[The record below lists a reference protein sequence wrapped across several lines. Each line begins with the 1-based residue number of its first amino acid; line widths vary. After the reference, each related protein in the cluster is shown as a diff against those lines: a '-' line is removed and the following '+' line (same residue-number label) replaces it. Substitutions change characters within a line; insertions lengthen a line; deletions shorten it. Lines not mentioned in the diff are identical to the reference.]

1 MNPAIRLWSA
11 TCFALFTSLC
21 GLAQYS
27 ARPQVAFDKP
37 IRIAGVEPIGA
48 LKSEAGCRLEVRITV
63 DRSGQVT
70 KAVVVTD
77 NDSCTDRDLIA
88 EAIALAKVYRF
99 DPLPTAPRHQ
109 NGKVT
114 WDFQAY
120 EPTNADPGIPVEPV
134 PEPSIQEDWHT
145 FTDPMPQFP
154 GGEEAFKAY
163 LTTNLRY
170 PEMERENGIQGTV
183 YLSIIVEENGV
194 VTHITPLREV
204 YGGRGLTKEAIRVL
218 KAMPAWTPGRM
229 NGKPVRVKMNVPVK
243 FKLE

>member
-163 LTTNLRY
+163 LATNLRY
-170 PEMERENGIQGTV
+170 PELERENSIQGTV

-194 VTHITPLREV
+194 VTNITPLREV
-204 YGGRGLTKEAIRVL
+204 YGGRGLTQEAIRVL

-243 FKLE
+243 FRLE

>member
-163 LTTNLRY
+163 LATNLRY
-170 PEMERENGIQGTV
+170 PELERENSIQGTV

-194 VTHITPLREV
+194 VTNITPLREV
-204 YGGRGLTKEAIRVL
+204 YGGRGLTQEAIRVL

-229 NGKPVRVKMNVPVK
+229 NGKPVRVKMNVPVR

>member
-1 MNPAIRLWSA
+1 MNGVATRWSF
-11 TCFALFTSLC
+11 TGLFMLHALVALT
-21 GLAQYS
+21 QYS
-27 ARPQVAFDKP
+27 ARPKVAFDGP
-37 IRIAGVEPIGA
+37 IRIAGVEPIGT
-48 LKSEAGCRLEVRITV
+48 LNSEAGCRLEVHITV
-63 DRSGQVT
+63 DRMGEVT
-70 KAVVVTD
+70 KAEVVTD

-120 EPTNADPGIPVEPV
+120 EPTNADPGISVEPV

-170 PEMERENGIQGTV
+170 PEMERENGVQGTV

>member
-194 VTHITPLREV
+194 VTNITPLREV
-204 YGGRGLTKEAIRVL
+204 YGGRGLTQEAIRVL

-243 FKLE
+243 FRLE